1 MNHSRTLRRSLLTAA
16 IAATLCATVVQPG
29 LADSPAPASS
39 SATPAPAAARTDT
52 PAPNPFDEVTRL
64 AKAPKPA
71 DLSKAGPGDLTRARV
86 PGPATPQG
94 KGSGDAK
101 DKGKAKS
108 LAPRAKV
115 GGTSVPCTLDGV
127 SRLGPEQFAEFLADP
142 AVTAD
147 GCLRDILWTWDQRL
161 ARVMTKEHVRAV
173 AQLAERYG
181 YSHDGK
187 NTTHVLEMFTYLHA
201 AAYHDFS
208 HDEIDH
214 TDPQTVEAVRR
225 AVYYF
230 GSAAR
235 TFDATRTNGETLRE
249 ALYAASSPGLRHHQ
263 LPLLKRVLGTMDASH
278 PDTAKDRA
286 WGGAALGALSVGYLG
301 VYNDDPAFDAAVAAD
316 PAYRAALKAFAGHTH
331 LKGGENEWVVRDA
344 LNEYGRLSQV
354 AAVKSEISSS
364 LGGVLDTVSR
374 NFGQGSAP
382 WGKIVN
388 WLNELQMCKQYGVC
402 KADIENRIFP
412 YTYTYDNGGI
422 KVRTALPRTTVDR
435 LYYASKQVKAQY
447 HRVLGTEQPLAGDTN
462 TTLNIVLYA
471 SRADYEIYHPLL
483 TGMATNNGGIYIEK
497 GATFYTYERRVPQD
511 STLTLEELF
520 RHEYTHY
527 LNGRWAVPG
536 SFGEGP
542 WYQND
547 RTTAMDE
554 GTAEFFDGA
563 TRDDGIR
570 VRKSL
575 VQSVIN
581 DTAGNKPRMT
591 VDQLL
596 HAEYDRDGFR
606 FYSYA
611 GTFFE
616 FLWTERP
623 SALREMYGYLRA
635 NDVSG
640 FDAWRNR
647 MGRDGN
653 VQGDYNAFLDK
664 QIAKVKDLYVPE
676 TTYTPVNRLQQAT
689 ADQVRSSF
697 AAATGQSP
705 ECGTARTTDR
715 PRFVCTGRITA
726 NLSSPGNAD
735 LVFKDMSETVDYF
748 ILDRTKGAS
757 NNLAD
762 MNCSFGKVDVWSDRP
777 AGTADF
783 RCEGPLRG

>member
-1 MNHSRTLRRSLLTAA
+1 MFQSRTLRRSLLTAA
-16 IAATLCATVVQPG
+16 ISVTLCATAVQTG
-29 LADSPAPASS
+29 SAASPA
-39 SATPAPAAARTDT
+39 ATPSPVAPTTAAPRQAT
-52 PAPNPFDEVTRL
+52 AEPNPFDEVTRL

-71 DLSKAGPGDLTRARV
+71 DLTATGPGEQTRARV
-86 PGPATPQG
+86 PGPVTPQS
-94 KGSGDAK
+94 KES
-101 DKGKAKS
+101 KGKAKS
-108 LAPRAKV
+108 LAPRATV
-115 GGTSVPCTLDGV
+115 GGAGVPCTLDGV
-127 SRLGPEQFAEFLADP
+127 SRLGPEQFADFLADP

-173 AQLAERYG
+173 AQRAERYG

-187 NTTHVLEMFTYLHA
+187 NSTHVLEMFTYLHA

-208 HDEIDH
+208 RDEIDH
-214 TDPQTVEAVRR
+214 TDAQTVEAIRR
-225 AVYYF
+225 AVHYF
-230 GSAAR
+230 GVAAR
-235 TFDATRTNGETLRE
+235 TFDATRTNAETLRE
-249 ALYAASSPGLRHHQ
+249 ALYAASAPGLRHHQ
-263 LPLLKRVLGTMDASH
+263 LPLIKRVLGTMDASH
-278 PDTAKDRA
+278 PDTAKDRS

-331 LKGGENEWVVRDA
+331 LKGAENEWVVRDA

-364 LGGVLDTVSR
+364 LGGVLDTVAR

-382 WGKIVN
+382 WGKIVT
-388 WLNELQMCKQYGVC
+388 WLNELEMCKQYGVC
-402 KADIENRIFP
+402 KADIERRIFP
-412 YTYTYDNGGI
+412 NTYTYDNGGI

-435 LYYASKQVKAQY
+435 LYYASKQVKSQF
-447 HRVLGTEQPLAGDTN
+447 HRVLGTDKPLAGDTN

-542 WYQND
+542 WYQGD

-563 TRDDGIR
+563 TRDDGIK

-575 VQSVIN
+575 VQSIIN
-581 DTAGNKPRMT
+581 DTAGGTKPRMS
-591 VDQLL
+591 VYQLL

-616 FLWTERP
+616 FLWSERP
-623 SALREMYGYLRA
+623 SLLREMYDRIRA
-635 NDVSG
+635 NDVAG
-640 FDAWRNR
+640 FDAWRDR
-647 MGRDGN
+647 LGRDTG
-653 VQGDYNAFLDK
+653 VQRAYDAFLDQ
-664 QIAKVKDLYVPE
+664 QIAKVKDLYVPN
-676 TTYTPVNRLQQAT
+676 TTFTPVGQLDAGHPAT
-689 ADQVRSSF
+689 VRASF
-697 AAATGQSP
+697 KATTGMSP
-705 ECGTARTTDR
+705 ECRTDEAPGR
-715 PRFVCTGRITA
+715 PRFTCTGRITA
-726 NLSSPGNAD
+726 SLSDPGNAD

-748 ILDRTKGAS
+748 ILDRTKKGT
-757 NNLAD
+757 NNFAD
-762 MNCSFGKVDVWSDRP
+762 MNCSFGKVDIWSGRT
-777 AGTADF
+777 AGSADF
-783 RCEGPLRG
+783 SCEGPLRG